1 MKRCDSLA
9 INNNYM
15 EVKCKKFTNQLT
27 GVEIKELEKLIWVLI
42 VNMNSLSD
50 QAREELSIFIK

>member
-9 INNNYM
+9 INKNFM

-27 GVEIKELEKLIWVLI
+27 GVEIKELKNLNWALI

-50 QAREELSIFIK
+50 RARKELSKF